1 MANALIKRII
11 YPIFVKQDLTF
22 RYTLNPKRHT
32 QAFKKMGA
40 LQARPY

>member
-1 MANALIKRII
+1 MANALIKRVN
-11 YPIFVKQDLTF
+11 YPIFVKQNLTF